1 MRPTSGLP
9 LLVSTNVRRTSVL
22 SNCPPCLWLLEA
34 LPLGLSKGHRS
45 LVWLLGIWMVGGV
58 SSGGAQ
64 TGASILP
71 QTPIVELK
79 RMPDAEARTAK
90 LVRVVG
96 TTTFSLPGWLGFLV
110 QDAEAGIYCEVPPG
124 ASWPAPGES
133 VEIEGFTAMGHVPY
147 LRARSIKNLGRVSLP
162 PGEQIT
168 LKDTEQEAYDGRR
181 VRVRG
186 LVSKV
191 EELPNQYR
199 IQLIADETQLD
210 VLLHGVASPAPR
222 PLLHSEVDCVG
233 TLGRMLAPGSS
244 TMLRFVSLQGWD
256 DIRVVRPPEAVIAQ
270 MPVTPLSQVL
280 SKGDLRAGTLVR
292 TRGNLSLSLA
302 PDVWLSDGTNGLLV
316 NLLEATSGRLD
327 DLLEVVGFVDTNAPF
342 RRLSQA
348 RQLSVT
354 PSRRLP
360 PRMVSGDA
368 LTDPA
373 NLGATVAVEG
383 EVLVMTPTPHGN
395 LYLLSG
401 AGFPWQARLKFP
413 AAQAI
418 SLPIGA
424 RVRMAGVLYQEKV
437 DGDATPA
444 ARVLVARPEDVEVIG
459 PPRWSQAKT
468 LSIVTGLSVALGLG
482 FLLAG
487 VGFVLVKRAHRRA
500 LSTLAD
506 RESRLKEAQRIGRIG
521 SWGWDVTTGATL
533 WSEETF
539 RLLGLEPGKVQ
550 PSYELFSSMVHP
562 EDRERVV
569 AAARSALDSGVAY
582 EVEYRIVHPQGEIRH
597 LHCRGEVTRDA
608 SGRALRL
615 DATVLDITDRKRAEL
630 KDRLRAKAL
639 EALAR
644 GAELKAVMDQIVE
657 ILEGD
662 HPSWKCSVML
672 SDLPEQSLS
681 WVSTGRLPA
690 FFTSALSGL
699 RISPEGPA
707 CGAAAFRKSVSIVPD
722 ISTHADWKPFQT
734 LADQAGLRSCW
745 CQPIVS
751 PAGTI
756 LGLFSVYHDQAQA
769 PTAEDLWALADIA
782 NLASI
787 AIEYRR
793 NEEARRESE
802 RRLEEAQA
810 IARVGSFFWN
820 ARTHQVSWSKEL
832 FNIFGQDAAQ
842 FKPSFETY
850 VASIYEADKAHVM
863 AGIHQAMATRE
874 PFAHDYR
881 ALLPDGTTRWL
892 QARGRVVV
900 DAAGDVIGLEGTCQD
915 ITERKQLE
923 EHIRHSQKMEAI
935 GTLAGGIAH
944 DFNNLLGSIL
954 GYAYLAKQ
962 DLTRQHPVME
972 CVDAIEQAGNRAKSL
987 VRQILSFSRPHD
999 AHREVLQL
1007 GPIVAEAA
1015 ALLRATLPAGVELV
1029 QSVAADLPNVLADP
1043 NQIHQ
1048 VVVNLCTNAWHALED
1063 RPGRIEI
1070 QLRGVSF
1077 QSTATVP
1084 DGGLRPGRYV
1094 CLSVTDN
1101 GHGMEA
1107 ATLARIFDP
1116 FFTTKEPGKGTGL
1129 GLAVVHGIVGSHD
1142 GVIRVSSQLQHGTTF
1157 HIYFPAVDALMAAA
1171 EVSLPG
1177 EVKGQG
1183 ERVLFLDDEA
1193 PLTEIATRMLKHL
1206 GYEPEVHTRQ
1216 EEALKALGANPQ
1228 AFHAVITDL
1237 NMPGSSGLE
1246 FAHSVWKVR
1255 PGIPIILSSGHITEE
1270 LLNRARGLGIQQ
1282 VLNKPTTVEELGECL
1297 ARMLGKS
1304 AP

>member
-1 MRPTSGLP
+1 MRPTSGFP
-9 LLVSTNVRRTSVL
+9 LLVLASVRRTIDFSNRPPKLWSPAAPFSRRWSVF
-22 SNCPPCLWLLEA
+22 
-34 LPLGLSKGHRS
+34 LP
-45 LVWLLGIWMVGGV
+45 LVWLLGAVWVGGAELV
-58 SSGGAQ
+58 IAQ
-64 TGASILP
+64 TESTILP
-71 QTPIVELK
+71 QTSITEVK
-79 RMPDAEARTAK
+79 RLTATEARKAR
-90 LVRVVG
+90 LVRVIG
-96 TTTFSLPGWLGFLV
+96 TTTFSLPGWPGFLV
-110 QDAEAGIYCEVPPG
+110 QDADAGIYCDVPPG
-124 ASWPAPGES
+124 AGWPAPGES
-133 VEIEGFTAMGHVPY
+133 VEIEGFTAMGNVPY
-147 LRARSIKNLGRVSLP
+147 LRARSIKSLGKVGLP
-162 PGEQIT
+162 SGERIA
-168 LKDTEQEAYDGRR
+168 LKDTAEDVYDGRR
-181 VRVRG
+181 VRVQGMVHR
-186 LVSKV
+186 V
-191 EELPNQYR
+191 EELPNQCR
-199 IQLIADETQLD
+199 IRLTKEGIHLEAM
-210 VLLHGVASPAPR
+210 LHGAASPALKS
-222 PLLHSEVDCVG
+222 LLHSEVECVG
-233 TLGRMLAPGSS
+233 TLGRMFVPGSS
-244 TMLRFVSLQGWD
+244 NMMQFISLQGWNEL
-256 DIRVVRPPEAVIAQ
+256 RVLRPPEEVITNL
-270 MPVTPLSQVL
+270 PVL
-280 SKGDLRAGTLVR
+280 SLAQVRSDQDLKAGTLVR
-292 TRGNLSLSLA
+292 TRGKLSLSLP

-316 NLLEATSGRLD
+316 NLLERTSARPEE
-327 DLLEVVGFVDTNAPF
+327 LLEVVGFLETNAPF
-342 RRLSQA
+342 RRISQA
-348 RQLSVT
+348 RQLSAVRAS
-354 PSRRLP
+354 PHS
-360 PRMVSGDA
+360 PRVVAGKA

-373 NLGATVAVEG
+373 NLGALVAVEG
-383 EVLVMTPTPHGN
+383 EVLIMTPTPEGN
-395 LYLLSG
+395 LYLL
-401 AGFPWQARLKFP
+401 AADDIPWQARLKFP
-413 AAQAI
+413 SAQAPEI
-418 SLPIGA
+418 PVGS
-424 RVRMAGVLYQEKV
+424 RVQMTGVLYLEPV
-437 DGDATPA
+437 AGELSPIC
-444 ARVLVARPEDVEVIG
+444 RILVPRPSDIQILA

-521 SWGWDVTTGATL
+521 SWGWEVATGANL

-539 RLLGLEPGKVQ
+539 RLLGLEPNKIQ
-550 PSYELFSSMVHP
+550 PSYELFCSLIHP

-569 AAARSALDSGVAY
+569 AAARSALDSGAAY
-582 EVEYRIVHPQGEIRH
+582 EVEYRIVHPQGETRY

-657 ILEGD
+657 ILEGE

-672 SDLPEQSLS
+672 SDPQGQRLS
-681 WVSTGRLPA
+681 WVSTGRLPG
-690 FFTSALSGL
+690 FFSSALSGL
-699 RISPEGPA
+699 PIAPEGPA
-707 CGAAAFRKSVSIVPD
+707 CGGAAFRKSVSIVPD
-722 ISTHADWKPFQT
+722 ICTHEDWRPFQS
-734 LADQAGLRSCW
+734 LADRAGLRSCW

-751 PAGTI
+751 SAGAV
-756 LGLFSVYHDQAQA
+756 LGLFSVYHDESRS
-769 PTAEDLWALADIA
+769 PTAQDLWALADIA

-802 RRLEEAQA
+802 RGLEEAQA
-810 IARVGSFFWN
+810 IAHVGSFFWN

-832 FNIFGQDAAQ
+832 FNVFGRHPAQ

-850 VASIYEADKAHVM
+850 VAAIYEADRAHVM

-892 QARGRVVV
+892 QARGRVVA
-900 DAAGDVIGLEGTCQD
+900 DAAGEVLGLEGTCQD

-962 DLTRQHPVME
+962 DLTREHPVME

-999 AHREVLQL
+999 ANREVLQL

-1029 QSVAADLPNVLADP
+1029 QSVATDLPNVLADP

-1077 QSTATVP
+1077 QSSATVP

-1094 CLSVTDN
+1094 CLSVTDT

-1142 GVIRVSSQLQHGTTF
+1142 GVIRVSSQPQHGTTF
-1157 HIYFPAVDALMAAA
+1157 HIYFPAVDALMTTA
-1171 EVSLPG
+1171 EASLPG
-1177 EVKGQG
+1177 EVKGRG

-1216 EEALKALGANPQ
+1216 EEALKALGANPE
-1228 AFHAVITDL
+1228 AFRAVITDL

-1282 VLNKPTTVEELGECL
+1282 VLNKPTTIEELGECL
-1297 ARMLGKS
+1297 ARMLRQT